1 MDYLNGRINRA
12 TYFMLLAALVGMT
25 VVIAVAMPDGRLPGE
40 LMLAFIVIPRLHD
53 LGRSGW
59 YALGILL
66 IEIVGLVVILS
77 QLPFDQT
84 SVGIGIMA
92 IVMLVVAIGLGLVPG
107 QAGPNR
113 FGAQPKPGI
122 QWGKTPKR

>member
-1 MDYLNGRINRA
+1 
-12 TYFMLLAALVGMT
+12 MLLASL
-25 VVIAVAMPDGRLPGE
+25 VAMIVIVGVLSPGGRLPGE
-40 LMLAFIVIPRLHD
+40 LLLAFIIVPRLHD

-59 YALGILL
+59 YVLAILL

-77 QLPFDQT
+77 QMPFDQT

-92 IVMLVVAIGLGLVPG
+92 IVMFVLAIGLGLVPG

-113 FGAQPKPGI
+113 FGKQPAPGI
-122 QWGKTPKR
+122 QW